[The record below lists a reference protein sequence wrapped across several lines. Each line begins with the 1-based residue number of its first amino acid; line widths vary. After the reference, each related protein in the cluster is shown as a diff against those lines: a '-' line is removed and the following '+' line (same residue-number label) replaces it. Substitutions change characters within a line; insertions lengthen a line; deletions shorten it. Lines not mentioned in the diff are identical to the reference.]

1 MNFVQEITIITH
13 YATEGGIIIIQCP
26 IWVAVIWP
34 LRSPRAPIWTVIMV
48 LIILEGGGTNGFM
61 SVRAT
66 MDAMAVSFEYKYNRG
81 PPRVIELFY
90 LVEVADLPVAFW

>member
-1 MNFVQEITIITH
+1 MQ
-13 YATEGGIIIIQCP
+13 
-26 IWVAVIWP
+26 
-34 LRSPRAPIWTVIMV
+34 LRVELLIYNAQFRWLSSGPCGVPGPPIWTVIMV